1 MTKANTVTPGDDT
14 SKYQYE
20 PLLETE
26 SSLMFFL
33 SEPSIVT
40 TTFFNGADFIKSLDM
55 VKKRISL
62 ICVANPWLVGRL
74 VRNKTIHKNVLLKIP
89 KIVTDSDIEAV
100 ICSEEPLLS
109 GISTEAPYE
118 TVCETVVKSKV
129 MVQEGYK
136 LIGKDDRVAKFSL
149 VQVANGE
156 VAFFLSITHAVADG
170 HTYYKVLSMLTD
182 GAEIEKL
189 SYIRN
194 HGFVP
199 EMKKATGEAELDL
212 MLSPA
217 LMMNMIPLMLC
228 GPKAQFHVRFVDE
241 DKVKSAKVASES
253 RCSTNSEH
261 DFACSTNDI
270 LTSTFANATKP
281 DLLLMAINLRNRV
294 QVAKDKD
301 AGNYESVIMY
311 DPPSYNTPEIIRRS
325 LRGGTPFIRSGGL
338 PLPGFFKLLR
348 AKFAMITNWAFSTFK
363 ADFQLVSAVS
373 SENLMSSIALHLP
386 IYNPAA
392 VVFPVAIIFRPS
404 FGKLAIMYA
413 GSSRDLSL
421 EQLISCGAPIGE
433 RLNDIMFSS

>member
-1 MTKANTVTPGDDT
+1 MTKANTVTPGDDS
-14 SKYQYE
+14 SKYDYE

-33 SEPSIVT
+33 GEPSIIT
-40 TTFFNGADFIKSLDM
+40 TTFFKGADFTKSLEM
-55 VKKRISL
+55 VKNRISQ
-62 ICVANPWLVGRL
+62 ICFANPWLVGRL
-74 VRNKTIHKNVLLKIP
+74 VRNKKIHNNVLLKIP
-89 KIVTDSDIEAV
+89 KFVTDSDIEAV

-109 GISTEAPYE
+109 GISTEAPYA

-129 MVQEGYK
+129 MVSEGYK
-136 LIGKDDRVAKFSL
+136 LVGKDDRVAKFSL
-149 VQVANGE
+149 VKVANGE
-156 VAFFLSITHAVADG
+156 VAFFLSITHTVADG
-170 HTYYKVLSMLTD
+170 HTYYKVFNMLTD
-182 GAEIEKL
+182 GVEIERL

-199 EMKKATGEAELDL
+199 EMKNATGEAELNL
-212 MLSPA
+212 MLSPG

-241 DKVKSAKVASES
+241 EKVKSAKGASES
-253 RCSTNSEH
+253 RCGTNSKH

-270 LTSTFANATKP
+270 LTSTFANATKA
-281 DLLLMAINLRNRV
+281 DLVLMAINLRNRV
-294 QVAKDKD
+294 QAAKDQD

-311 DPPSYNTPEIIRRS
+311 DPPSYSTPEIIRRS
-325 LRGGTPFIRSGGL
+325 IRGGTPFIRSDGL

-363 ADFQLVSAVS
+363 ADFQLVSDVQ
-373 SENLMSSIALHLP
+373 SENLMSSITLHVP

-392 VVFPVAIIFRPS
+392 VVFPVAIIFRPR

-413 GSSRDLSL
+413 GSSRDLSID
-421 EQLISCGAPIGE
+421 QLISCGAPIGDTV
-433 RLNDIMFSS
+433 NDIMFSS